1 MQDVALVAI
10 GIVQERD
17 VGAAVGVVLNRFDLG
32 RHAVFIATEVDF
44 AVLLFVP
51 ATAMPDRDFA
61 LVVTSAGA
69 LLRFQETLFRS
80 LLGDMAFVE
89 HGHKPPR
96 RRIWIKALQS
106 HLCLLPAHLSAAC
119 TCRSLL
125 LFSFRVCNTNPETR
139 LQILRELEHF
149 FAFGQ
154 LYISLF
160 PVAAIAFG
168 LPAAA
173 HFSVEICGTHSG
185 YFHLENLLHGF
196 LDLRLGSLGGNFEYH
211 GAVNFFY
218 AQSLFR
224 NDRAANNLI
233 VRG

>member
-10 GIVQERD
+10 GIVQKRD

-51 ATAMPDRDFA
+51 ATAMPDRNFA

-96 RRIWIKALQS
+96 RRIRIKALQS
-106 HLCLLPAHLSAAC
+106 HLCLLPCSS
-119 TCRSLL
+119 R
-125 LFSFRVCNTNPETR
+125 R
-139 LQILRELEHF
+139 L
-149 FAFGQ
+149 A
-154 LYISLF
+154 
-160 PVAAIAFG
+160 
-168 LPAAA
+168 PAALYCFL
-173 HFSVEICGTHSG
+173 HFSV
-185 YFHLENLLHGF
+185 
-196 LDLRLGSLGGNFEYH
+196 
-211 GAVNFFY
+211 
-218 AQSLFR
+218 QSL
-224 NDRAANNLI
+224 
-233 VRG
+233 

>member
-51 ATAMPDRDFA
+51 ATAMPDRNFA
-61 LVVTSAGA
+61 LVVTSTGA

-96 RRIWIKALQS
+96 CRIWIKALQS
-106 HLCLLPAHLSAAC
+106 HLCLLPCSSLGGLHQPRRVAC
-119 TCRSLL
+119 FSLASPDYQ
-125 LFSFRVCNTNPETR
+125 LFSFRV
-139 LQILRELEHF
+139 
-149 FAFGQ
+149 
-154 LYISLF
+154 
-160 PVAAIAFG
+160 
-168 LPAAA
+168 
-173 HFSVEICGTHSG
+173 
-185 YFHLENLLHGF
+185 
-196 LDLRLGSLGGNFEYH
+196 
-211 GAVNFFY
+211 
-218 AQSLFR
+218 
-224 NDRAANNLI
+224 
-233 VRG
+233 